1 MRILLLAA
9 FPIGFAYGSATQ
21 TSIPE
26 FSYCVVHTYPHDRTA
41 FTEGLFYLNGFLY
54 EGTGLPGK
62 SSIRKVKLETG
73 QVLHK
78 HEIPEAYFG
87 EGIVAWKNRLIE
99 LTYTMQIGFIYDL
112 NTFKLQ
118 GTFHYNGEGW
128 SMTQDGERIIMDDG
142 TSDIHF
148 WNPEG
153 LEEIGRI
160 RVTASGRP
168 VENLN
173 ELEWV
178 KGEIYA
184 NIWHTDRIA
193 RINAV
198 TGKITGWIDLT
209 GLLPRADL
217 LPGPERSE
225 QVLNGIAYDSK
236 RDRLFVTGKYW
247 PKLFEIRLLRK
258 HSSTNARASCSAN
271 ALPESEVLLQ
281 KAKDQCYRTFS

>member
-1 MRILLLAA
+1 MRILLFAVSLIA
-9 FPIGFAYGSATQ
+9 FTDDSATQ

-26 FSYCVVHTYPHDRTA
+26 FNYCVVHTYPHDRTA

-73 QVLHK
+73 QVLQK
-78 HEIPEAYFG
+78 YEIPEPYFG

-99 LTYTMQIGFIYDL
+99 LTYTTQIGFIYDL
-112 NTFKLQ
+112 NSFRLES
-118 GTFHYNGEGW
+118 TFHYSGEGW
-128 SMTQDGERIIMDDG
+128 SMTQDGKRIIMDDG
-142 TSDIHF
+142 TSDIYF
-148 WNPEG
+148 WNPET
-153 LEEIGRI
+153 LKEIGRI

-184 NIWHTDRIA
+184 SIWHTDRIA

-198 TGKITGWIDLT
+198 TGKVTGWIDLT
-209 GLLPRADL
+209 GLLPQADL
-217 LPGPERSE
+217 LTGPERAE
-225 QVLNGIAYDSK
+225 QVLNGI
-236 RDRLFVTGKYW
+236 G
-247 PKLFEIRLLRK
+247 
-258 HSSTNARASCSAN
+258 
-271 ALPESEVLLQ
+271 
-281 KAKDQCYRTFS
+281 